1 MFTKNQPTQTMR
13 LLQLLGG
20 LSFFLLSFGM
30 AHGQSPEMEKY
41 RQDPIFLKKT
51 NQAIVLD
58 GNVDEVA
65 WFAGR
70 GAKNFWEYRPSDT
83 MQTAYQTEIYMTFD
97 DQYLYIAAICHAP
110 GNKYVTHSYRRDYQS
125 SGNDHIAF
133 VIDPFN
139 DNTNA
144 FLFGI
149 TPYGVTREGLISGGG
164 RDFRRGWDISWDNK
178 WTGVAKIH
186 DKYWTAELAI
196 PFTTLRFSEGSSEWN
211 FNSYR
216 MDTQSS
222 TQSSWNRLPSNQL
235 PLNLGYMSKMIWEE
249 APKKPGVNMSVIPY
263 ISGGA
268 LKNHEEGT
276 DRVNNFGFG
285 GDVKIGVSS
294 GLNLDLTVN
303 PDFSQVEVDQQ
314 QTNLGRF
321 ELFFPERRQFF
332 LENADLFGGFG
343 DSRINPFFSR
353 RIGIKSGES
362 IPIYGGARL
371 SGKLNDNWRI
381 GILNMETASKDDFTD
396 EEIDYEPTYNYTVA
410 ALQRKVFAQSNIG
423 LIFVNK
429 QTFEDLDDYTDI
441 TKFNRVVGLDYNLA
455 SADNRW
461 TGKAFLHRELK
472 EKYSETDKIPFAHG
486 FSLGYRIR
494 TFSSEWEH
502 QWVSEDYS
510 PEVGFVPRNDFYRI
524 NPRAEWFYYPA
535 NPKIVNLNPGV
546 SARVFW
552 NPEVGKTDHEYQFE
566 FSIAYTNESRLRF
579 AFTNEYTYLFDEFN
593 PTRLGEVYLPAET
606 EYSYSSGSIF
616 YSSDRRKP
624 WQVQGRVEYGQFY
637 NGTKLTL
644 DGTLTFRKQPYVNIA
659 MNYNYNHIVLPAP
672 FVATDLVLFGPR
684 IDLTFT
690 KSLFWTTFIQ
700 YNNQIDNVN
709 LNTRLQWRFAPVSDF
724 FLVYTDNYFANNFMI
739 RNRALV
745 AKLTYWLNL

>member
-1 MFTKNQPTQTMR
+1 MKFAKALS
-13 LLQLLGG
+13 LLCFALL
-20 LSFFLLSFGM
+20 LAFS
-30 AHGQSPEMEKY
+30 ARGQSPEFDKY
-41 RQDPIFLKKT
+41 RQNPIFLKKT
-51 NQAIVLD
+51 NQTIVLD
-58 GNVDEVA
+58 GNVDEPA
-65 WFAGR
+65 WFEGQ
-70 GAKNFWEYRPSDT
+70 GANNYWEYRPSDT
-83 MQTAYQTEIYMTFD
+83 MQTQYQTELYMTFD
-97 DQYLYIAAICHAP
+97 DEFLYIAAICHAP
-110 GNKYVTHSYRRDYQS
+110 GNKFVTHSYRRDYQS

-164 RDFRRGWDISWDNK
+164 RNFQRGWDISWDNK
-178 WTGVAKIH
+178 WNGVAKIH
-186 DKYWTAELAI
+186 DNFWTAELAI

-222 TQSSWNRLPSNQL
+222 TQSSWTRIPTNQL
-235 PLNLGYMSKMIWEE
+235 PLNLGYMGKMIWEE
-249 APKKPGVNMSVIPY
+249 PLKKPGANMSVIPY
-263 ISGGA
+263 ISAGG

-276 DRVNNFGFG
+276 DQVNNLGFG

-332 LENADLFGGFG
+332 LENADLFSGFG

-371 SGKLNDNWRI
+371 SGKINDNWRI
-381 GILNMETASKDDFTD
+381 GILNMQTASKDDFSD
-396 EEIDYEPTYNYTVA
+396 EETSYEPSYNYTVA
-410 ALQRKVFAQSNIG
+410 ALQRKIFAQSNVG

-429 QTFEDLDDYTDI
+429 QTFENLEDYTDI
-441 TKFNRVVGLDYNLA
+441 TTFNRVIGVDYNLA

-461 TGKAFLHRELK
+461 TGKAFAHREIK
-472 EKYSETDKIPFAHG
+472 ETYEEDDKMPFAHG
-486 FSLGYRIR
+486 FNLAYRIR
-494 TFSSEWEH
+494 EFSAEWEH
-502 QWVSEDYS
+502 QWVSSDYS
-510 PEVGFVPRNDFYRI
+510 PDVGFVPRNDFYRI
-524 NPRAEWFYYPA
+524 SPRAEWFFYPK
-535 NPKIVNLNPGV
+535 NPKIVNLNPEV
-546 SARVFW
+546 SARIFW
-552 NPEVGKTDHEYQFE
+552 NPELGKTDHEYQAS
-566 FSIAYTNESRLRF
+566 FSIQYTNESRLNF
-579 AFTNEYTYLFDEFN
+579 SFSNEYTYLFEDFN
-593 PTRLGEVYLPAET
+593 PTRLGEEYLPADT
-606 EYSYSSGSIF
+606 DYTYSSGSIS
-616 YSSDRRKP
+616 YNSDRRKP
-624 WQVQGRVEYGQFY
+624 WQIQMRAEYGQFY

-644 DGTLTFRKQPYVNIA
+644 NGSLSFRKQPYVSIA
-659 MNYNYNHIVLPAP
+659 MNYNYNHIEMPMP
-672 FVATDLVLFGPR
+672 FIPTDLILLGPR

-690 KSLFWTTFIQ
+690 KNLFWTTFFQ
-700 YNNQIDNVN
+700 YNKQVDNIN
-709 LNTRLQWRFAPVSDF
+709 LNTRVQWRFAPVSDF
-724 FLVYTDNYFANNFMI
+724 FLVYTDNYFANDFMI

-745 AKLTYWLNL
+745 AKLTYWLNI

>member
-1 MFTKNQPTQTMR
+1 MQFAKALP
-13 LLQLLGG
+13 LLFF
-20 LSFFLLSFGM
+20 SFLFSFVS
-30 AHGQSPEMEKY
+30 HSQSPEFDKY
-41 RQDPIFLKKT
+41 RQNPIFLKKT
-51 NQAIVLD
+51 NQTIVLD
-58 GNVDEVA
+58 GNVDEPA
-65 WFAGR
+65 WFEGQ
-70 GAKNFWEYRPSDT
+70 GAKNYWEYRPSDT
-83 MQTAYQTEIYMTFD
+83 MQTAYQTELYMTFD
-97 DQYLYIAAICHAP
+97 DEFLYIAAICHAP
-110 GNKYVTHSYRRDYQS
+110 GNKFVTHSYRRDYQS

-164 RDFRRGWDISWDNK
+164 RNFQRGWDISWDNK
-178 WTGVAKIH
+178 WNGVAKIH
-186 DKYWTAELAI
+186 DKFWTAELAI

-222 TQSSWNRLPSNQL
+222 TQSSWTRIPTNQL
-235 PLNLGYMSKMIWEE
+235 PLNLGYMGKMIWEE
-249 APKKPGVNMSVIPY
+249 PLKKPGANMSVIPY
-263 ISGGA
+263 ISAGG

-276 DRVNNFGFG
+276 DQVNNLGFG

-332 LENADLFGGFG
+332 LENADLFSGFG

-353 RIGIKSGES
+353 RVGIKSGES

-371 SGKLNDNWRI
+371 SGKIDDNWRI
-381 GILNMETASKDDFTD
+381 GILNMQTASKDDFSN
-396 EEIDYEPTYNYTVA
+396 EETIYEPSYNYTVA
-410 ALQRKVFAQSNIG
+410 ALQRKMFAQSNIG

-429 QTFEDLDDYTDI
+429 QTFENLEDYTDI
-441 TKFNRVVGLDYNLA
+441 STFNRVFGIDYNLA
-455 SADNRW
+455 SGDNRW
-461 TGKAFLHRELK
+461 TGKAFVHREIK
-472 EKYSETDKIPFAHG
+472 EQYEENDKMPFAHG
-486 FSLGYRIR
+486 LNLAYRVREFSA
-494 TFSSEWEH
+494 EWEH
-502 QWVSEDYS
+502 QWVSADYR

-524 NPRAEWFYYPA
+524 NPRAEWFFYPK
-535 NPKIVNLNPGV
+535 NPNIVNLNPEF

-552 NPEVGKTDHEYQFE
+552 NPEVGKTDHEYQAS
-566 FSIAYTNESRLRF
+566 FSIQYTNESRLNF
-579 AFTNEYTYLFDEFN
+579 SFSNEYTYLFEEFN
-593 PTRLGEVYLPAET
+593 PTRLGDVYLAAET
-606 EYSYSSGSIF
+606 DYTYSSGSIS
-616 YSSDRRKP
+616 YNSDRRKP
-624 WQVQGRVEYGQFY
+624 WQIQMRAEYGQFY

-644 DGTLTFRKQPYVNIA
+644 DGSLSFRKQPYIAIA
-659 MNYNYNHIVLPAP
+659 MNYNYNHIEMPAP
-672 FVATDLVLFGPR
+672 FLPTDLILLGPR

-690 KSLFWTTFIQ
+690 KNLFWTTFFQ
-700 YNNQIDNVN
+700 YNKQVDNIN

-724 FLVYTDNYFANNFMI
+724 FLVYTDNYFANDFLI

-745 AKLTYWLNL
+745 AKLTYWLNI

>member
-1 MFTKNQPTQTMR
+1 MKFAKN
-13 LLQLLGG
+13 LG
-20 LSFFLLSFGM
+20 LLSFCFFLTAM
-30 AHGQSPEMEKY
+30 VSAQSPEIEKFK
-41 RQDPIFLKKT
+41 QAPIFLKKT
-51 NQAIVLD
+51 NQTIVLD
-58 GNVDEVA
+58 GNVDEAA
-65 WFAGR
+65 WFAGQ
-70 GAKNFWEYRPSDT
+70 GASDYWEYRPSDT
-83 MQTAYQTEIYMTFD
+83 IRTPYQTEIYMTFD
-97 DQYLYIAAICHAP
+97 DDFLYIAAICHAP

-178 WTGVAKIH
+178 WNGVAKIH
-186 DKYWTAELAI
+186 DKFWTAELAI
-196 PFTTLRFSEGSSEWN
+196 PFTTLRYSEGSREWN

-222 TQSSWNRLPSNQL
+222 TQSSWTRIPTNQL
-235 PLNLGYMSKMIWEE
+235 PLNLGYMGKMIWEK
-249 APKKPGVNMSVIPY
+249 PLKKPGVNMSVIPY
-263 ISGGA
+263 LTGGA
-268 LKNHEEGT
+268 IKNHEEGT
-276 DRVNNFGFG
+276 DRINDFGVG

-294 GLNLDLTVN
+294 GLNLDLTIN

-332 LENADLFGGFG
+332 LENADLFSGFG

-353 RIGIKSGES
+353 RIGIRSGQS
-362 IPIYGGARL
+362 IPIYAGARL

-381 GILNMETASKDDFTD
+381 GVLNMETASKDVITD
-396 EEIDYEPTYNYTVA
+396 DETIYEPTYNYTVA
-410 ALQRKVFAQSNIG
+410 ALQRKVFAQSNVG
-423 LIFVNK
+423 FIFVNK
-429 QTFEDLDDYTDI
+429 QTFENLDDYTDV
-441 TKFNRVVGLDYNLA
+441 TQFNRVMGLDYNLA

-461 TGKAFLHRELK
+461 TGKAFVHREIK
-472 EKYSETDKIPFAHG
+472 EKYEADDKTPFAHG
-486 FSLGYRIR
+486 LSFAYRDRHI
-494 TFSSEWEH
+494 SGEWEH
-502 QWVSEDYS
+502 QWVSQDYS
-510 PEVGFVPRNDFYRI
+510 PEVGFVPRKDFYRI
-524 NPRAEWFYYPA
+524 SPQFEYFYYPA
-535 NPKIVNLNPGV
+535 NPKIINLNP
-546 SARVFW
+546 SFNSRIFW
-552 NPEVGKTDHEYQFE
+552 NPEVGKTDHEYQFT
-566 FSIAYTNESRLRF
+566 FSIQYTNESRLRF
-579 AFTNEYTYLFDEFN
+579 SYSNEYTYLFDEFN

-606 EYSYSSGSIF
+606 DYTYSSGSIF

-624 WQVQGRVEYGQFY
+624 WQAEMRAEYGQFY

-644 DGTLTFRKQPYVNIA
+644 SGTLTFRKQPYVNVA
-659 MNYNYNHIVLPAP
+659 MNYNYNHIELPAP
-672 FVATDLVLFGPR
+672 FVPTDLILFGPR

-690 KSLFWTTFIQ
+690 KSLFWTIFFQ

-724 FLVYTDNYFANNFMI
+724 FLVYTDNYFANDFTV